1 MEEMLCLGLI
11 RLNRNK
17 IPKESVKMSFHSEK
31 LIAELTEMARNLR
44 IQVVKMIYKAKSGHP
59 GGSLS
64 AADIVTA
71 LYFHHLNVDPA
82 HPHWSE
88 RDRFILSKG
97 HAAPLLYAALA
108 ERGYLPKEELNT
120 LRSLGSILQGHPDML
135 KTPGVEMSTGI
146 LGHGLSVGVGMAL
159 GAKLDGKNYRIYVL
173 LGDGEMDT
181 GFNWEAAMA
190 ANKYHLDNLT
200 AIVDLNGVQ
209 LDGPTSE
216 IMPLEPVVDKWRSF
230 NWHTIEID
238 GHNIKQVL
246 EALDE
251 TKHIRGK
258 PSIIIAHTI
267 KGKGV
272 SFMENKSIWHG
283 QVPNQEEFVAALQE
297 LGKENNRE

>member
-1 MEEMLCLGLI
+1 M
-11 RLNRNK
+11 N
-17 IPKESVKMSFHSEK
+17 FHTEK
-31 LIAELTEMARNLR
+31 LIAELTEKAKNLR

-71 LYFHHLNVDPA
+71 LYFHHLNNVDPA

-108 ERGYLPKEELNT
+108 ERGFFPKEELNT

>member
-1 MEEMLCLGLI
+1 
-11 RLNRNK
+11 
-17 IPKESVKMSFHSEK
+17 MSFHSEK
-31 LIAELTEMARNLR
+31 LILELTEKAINLR
-44 IQVVKMIYKAKSGHP
+44 IQVIKMIYNAKSGHP

-71 LYFHHLNVDPA
+71 LYFHHLSVDPTR
-82 HPHWSE
+82 PQWPG

-108 ERGYLPKEELNT
+108 ERGFFPKRELNT
-120 LRSLGSILQGHPDML
+120 LRSIGSILQGHPDMR
-135 KTPGVEMSTGI
+135 KTPGVEMTTGY

-159 GAKLDGKNYRIYVL
+159 GAKLDRKSYRIYVL
-173 LGDGEMDT
+173 LGDGEIDA
-181 GFNWEAAMA
+181 GFNWEAALA

-200 AIVDLNGVQ
+200 AILDLNGVQ
-209 LDGPTSE
+209 LDGPTNE

-230 NWHTIEID
+230 NWHIIEID
-238 GHNIKQVL
+238 GHNIKQIL

-251 TKHIRGK
+251 TKHLHSK

-272 SFMENKSIWHG
+272 SFMENKSAWHG
-283 QVPNQEEFVAALQE
+283 RAPIKEEFEIALKELQEESDN
-297 LGKENNRE
+297 G

>member
-1 MEEMLCLGLI
+1 
-11 RLNRNK
+11 
-17 IPKESVKMSFHSEK
+17 MSFHSEK
-31 LIAELTEMARNLR
+31 LIAELTEMVRNLR
-44 IQVVKMIYKAKSGHP
+44 IQVVKMIYKAESGHP

-71 LYFHHLNVDPA
+71 LYFHHLNIDPA
-82 HPHWSE
+82 QPHWPE

-108 ERGYLPKEELNT
+108 ERGYFPKEELDT
-120 LRSLGSILQGHPDML
+120 LRSIGSILQGHPDIL
-135 KTPGVEMSTGI
+135 KTPGVEMTTGI
-146 LGHGLSVGVGMAL
+146 LGHGLSVGVGMAI
-159 GAKLDGKNYRIYVL
+159 GAKLDHKNYRIYVL
-173 LGDGEMDT
+173 LGDGELDT
-181 GFNWEAAMA
+181 GFNWEAALSA
-190 ANKYHLDNLT
+190 HKYHLDNLT

-209 LDGPTSE
+209 LDGPTNE

-238 GHNIKQVL
+238 GHNIKQIL
-246 EALDE
+246 DTLDE
-251 TKHIRGK
+251 TKHLHGK

-283 QVPNQEEFVAALQE
+283 RVPNKEEFKIALKE
-297 LGKENNRE
+297 LQKENDNG

>member
-1 MEEMLCLGLI
+1 
-11 RLNRNK
+11 
-17 IPKESVKMSFHSEK
+17 MSFHSEK
-31 LIAELTEMARNLR
+31 LIAKLTEMARNLR
-44 IQVVKMIYKAKSGHP
+44 IQVVKMIYKAESGHP

-71 LYFHHLNVDPA
+71 LYFHHLNIDPA
-82 HPHWSE
+82 QPHWLE

-108 ERGYLPKEELNT
+108 ERGYFPKEELDT
-120 LRSLGSILQGHPDML
+120 LRSIGSILQGHPDLL
-135 KTPGVEMSTGI
+135 KTPGVEMTTGI
-146 LGHGLSVGVGMAL
+146 LGHGLSVGVGMAI
-159 GAKLDGKNYRIYVL
+159 GAKLDHKNYRIYVL
-173 LGDGEMDT
+173 LGDGELDT
-181 GFNWEAAMA
+181 GFNWEAALSA
-190 ANKYHLDNLT
+190 HKYHLDNLT

-209 LDGPTSE
+209 LDGPTNE

-238 GHNIKQVL
+238 GHNIKQIL
-246 EALDE
+246 DTLDE
-251 TKHIRGK
+251 TKHLHGK

-283 QVPNQEEFVAALQE
+283 RAPNKEEFEIALKE
-297 LGKENNRE
+297 LQKENDNG

>member
-1 MEEMLCLGLI
+1 M
-11 RLNRNK
+11 N
-17 IPKESVKMSFHSEK
+17 FHTEK
-31 LIAELTEMARNLR
+31 LIAELAEKARNLR

-64 AADIVTA
+64 ATDIITA
-71 LYFHHLNVDPA
+71 LYFHHLNIDPT
-82 HPHWSE
+82 HPHWPE

-108 ERGYLPKEELNT
+108 EKGFFSQKELNT
-120 LRSLGSILQGHPDML
+120 LRSIGSILQGHPDIR
-135 KTPGVEMSTGI
+135 KTPGVEMTTGY
-146 LGHGLSVGVGMAL
+146 LGHGLSVGVGIAL
-159 GAKLDGKNYRIYVL
+159 GAKLDRKSYRIYVL
-173 LGDGEMDT
+173 LGDGEIDA

-190 ANKYHLDNLT
+190 ANKYKLDNLT
-200 AIVDLNGVQ
+200 AILDLNGVQ
-209 LDGPTSE
+209 LDGPTNE

-246 EALDE
+246 ETLDE
-251 TKHIRGK
+251 TKYIHGK

-272 SFMENKSIWHG
+272 SFMENKSAWHG
-283 QVPNQEEFVAALQE
+283 RAPNKEEFETALKE
-297 LGKENNRE
+297 LQKENKNG

>member
-1 MEEMLCLGLI
+1 M
-11 RLNRNK
+11 N
-17 IPKESVKMSFHSEK
+17 FHSEK
-31 LIAELTEMARNLR
+31 LLVELSEKVRNLR
-44 IQVVKMIYKAKSGHP
+44 IQVLKMIYHAKSGHP

-64 AADIVTA
+64 AADIVSS
-71 LYFHHLNVDPA
+71 LYFHHLHIDPMR
-82 HPHWSE
+82 PHWLE

-108 ERGYLPKEELNT
+108 ERGYFPKEELNT

-216 IMPLEPVVDKWRSF
+216 IMPLEPIVDKWRSF

>member
-1 MEEMLCLGLI
+1 
-11 RLNRNK
+11 
-17 IPKESVKMSFHSEK
+17 MSFHSEK

-44 IQVVKMIYKAKSGHP
+44 IQVVKMIYKAESGHP

-71 LYFHHLNVDPA
+71 LYFHHLNIDPA
-82 HPHWSE
+82 QPHWPE

-108 ERGYLPKEELNT
+108 ERGYFPKEELGT
-120 LRSLGSILQGHPDML
+120 LRSIGSILQGHPDIL
-135 KTPGVEMSTGI
+135 KTPGVEMTTGI
-146 LGHGLSVGVGMAL
+146 LGHGLSVGVGMAI
-159 GAKLDGKNYRIYVL
+159 GAKLDHKNYRIYVL
-173 LGDGEMDT
+173 LGDGELDT
-181 GFNWEAAMA
+181 GFNWEAALSA
-190 ANKYHLDNLT
+190 HKYHLDNLT

-209 LDGPTSE
+209 LDGPTNE

-238 GHNIKQVL
+238 GHNIKQIL
-246 EALDE
+246 DTLDE
-251 TKHIRGK
+251 TKHLHGK

-283 QVPNQEEFVAALQE
+283 RVPNKEEFEIALKE
-297 LGKENNRE
+297 LQKENDNG

>member
-1 MEEMLCLGLI
+1 
-11 RLNRNK
+11 
-17 IPKESVKMSFHSEK
+17 MSFHTEK
-31 LIAELTEMARNLR
+31 LIAELTEIARNLR
-44 IQVVKMIYKAKSGHP
+44 IQVVKMIYKAESGHP

-71 LYFHHLNVDPA
+71 LYFHHLNIDPA
-82 HPHWSE
+82 QPHWLE

-108 ERGYLPKEELNT
+108 ERGYFPKEELDT
-120 LRSLGSILQGHPDML
+120 LRSIGSILQGHPDLL
-135 KTPGVEMSTGI
+135 KTPGVEMTTGI
-146 LGHGLSVGVGMAL
+146 LGHGLSVGVGMAI
-159 GAKLDGKNYRIYVL
+159 GAKLDHKNYRIYVL
-173 LGDGEMDT
+173 LGDGELDT
-181 GFNWEAAMA
+181 GFNWEAALSA
-190 ANKYHLDNLT
+190 HKYHLDNLT

-209 LDGPTSE
+209 LDGPTNE

-238 GHNIKQVL
+238 GHNIKQIL
-246 EALDE
+246 DTLDE
-251 TKHIRGK
+251 TKHLHGK

-283 QVPNQEEFVAALQE
+283 RAPNKEEFEIALKE
-297 LGKENNRE
+297 LQKENDNG

>member
-1 MEEMLCLGLI
+1 M
-11 RLNRNK
+11 N
-17 IPKESVKMSFHSEK
+17 FHSEK
-31 LIAELTEMARNLR
+31 LIAELTEKARNLK
-44 IQVVKMIYKAKSGHP
+44 IQVVKMIYKAESGHP

-64 AADIVTA
+64 AADIVTS
-71 LYFHHLNVDPA
+71 LYFHHLHIDPIR
-82 HPHWSE
+82 PHWLE

-108 ERGYLPKEELNT
+108 EKGFFPKEELDT
-120 LRSLGSILQGHPDML
+120 LRSIGSILQGHPDVL

-200 AIVDLNGVQ
+200 AILDLNGVQ

-216 IMPLEPVVDKWRSF
+216 IMPLEPVMEKWKSF

-238 GHNIKQVL
+238 GHNIKQIL

-251 TKHIRGK
+251 TKNIHGK
-258 PSIIIAHTI
+258 SSIIIAHTI

-272 SFMENKSIWHG
+272 SFMENKSNWHG
-283 QVPNQEEFVAALQE
+283 QVPNKEEFETALKE
-297 LGKENNRE
+297 LQRENKNG